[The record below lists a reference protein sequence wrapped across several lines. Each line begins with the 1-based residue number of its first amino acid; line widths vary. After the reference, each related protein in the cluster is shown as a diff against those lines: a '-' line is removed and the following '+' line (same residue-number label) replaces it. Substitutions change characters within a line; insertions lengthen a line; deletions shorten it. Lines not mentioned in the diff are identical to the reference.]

1 MNDETK
7 AQITDSVKTIAESGN
22 KDAIQS
28 MGGSTCMDPNLTN
41 KFLDLAQKGGNALAS
56 IQAAVDPNKAPH
68 DSDLYLKMEYERAK
82 RVRENA
88 DLDFYVAEQNYFVN
102 IKGSDSYKSLITE
115 RIKNSGNKDY
125 ENILKDFIQM
135 NEITSILISTAN
147 VREVAEENMNRV
159 VDELEK
165 NNDRLRDIINSGSG
179 DAITYQ
185 RKSSYDSK
193 MKEKVQDW
201 SVIPTII
208 YWTLLILWACIVI
221 LYLKQITLINF
232 AILGGLMLYPYLS
245 TNIVVWVLGFIQG
258 VWNFIFSAVKN
269 RVSA

>member
-1 MNDETK
+1 M
-7 AQITDSVKTIAESGN
+7 
-22 KDAIQS
+22 
-28 MGGSTCMDPNLTN
+28 
-41 KFLDLAQKGGNALAS
+41 AQKGGDALAS
-56 IQAAVDPNKAPH
+56 IQAAVDPNKAPP

-82 RVRENA
+82 RVRQNA

-102 IKGSDSYKSLITE
+102 IEGNDSYKSLITE

-125 ENILKDFIQM
+125 ENILKDFMQM

-165 NNDRLRDIINSGSG
+165 NNDRLHDIINSGTG
-179 DAITYQ
+179 DTITYQ
-185 RKSSYDSK
+185 RKSSYESK

-201 SVIPTII
+201 SVIPIII

-221 LYLKQITLINF
+221 LYLKQMTLVNS
-232 AILGGLMLYPYLS
+232 AILVGLILYPYIS
-245 TNIVVWVLGFIQG
+245 TSIVVWILEFIQG

-269 RVSA
+269 RVTA